1 MIESTKPTKSN
12 RLSRSSKLFKTII
25 SAIEEKKGNNIVS
38 LDLKKIDEAVADFF
52 IICDVQSH
60 TQMRA
65 ILDNIEKR
73 STEECDEKAYH
84 RSESNEWSLSDYINI
99 VIHVFEES
107 QRKFYDIEGLW
118 MDADRKEHN

>member
-60 TQMRA
+60 TQMRD

-73 STEECDEKAYH
+73 TAEECDEKVYH

>member
-1 MIESTKPTKSN
+1 MIESTKQTKSN

-60 TQMRA
+60 TQMSA
-65 ILDNIEKR
+65 ILTNIEKR
-73 STEECDEKAYH
+73 TAEECDEKPYH